1 MLWTKDSK
9 YKEKPFELEKDL
21 EAAIIEVQGD
31 LFGPNRIYLDFKK
44 RIGEKG
50 KKQNI
55 PDGYLIDLTSNSAP
69 SLYVVENELAKHH
82 PLKHIAVQLL
92 EFSLSFETSKSSIK
106 SFLKA
111 GLKSSNEQLRKCE
124 KYVSQSNFDNLD
136 HLLDSI
142 INKRDSFQ
150 ALVIIDDLDG
160 DLEKVLMHQ
169 FKFPV
174 EILTL
179 KRFTS
184 DSAEIIYE
192 FEPLLGELVQSNQNG
207 LIISEAANGLDFADL
222 DTVVVPAQEE
232 GFKEV
237 FLGENRWYK
246 IRISSSMIP
255 KIKYIAGYQVAP
267 ISAITHIAKVQ
278 CVEPWEDSGKYV
290 LNFSEPA
297 QEITPIK
304 LPAGQKGQ
312 QIQSTRYT
320 NYKRLINAKSFME
333 AF

>member
-9 YKEKPFELEKDL
+9 YREKPFELEKDL
-21 EAAIIEVQGD
+21 EAAIIEVQED

-106 SFLKA
+106 SFLKG

-150 ALVIIDDLDG
+150 ALVIIDDLDD

-169 FKFPV
+169 FKFLV
-174 EILTL
+174 EINL
-179 KRFTS
+179 KTFH
-184 DSAEIIYE
+184 
-192 FEPLLGELVQSNQNG
+192 L
-207 LIISEAANGLDFADL
+207 
-222 DTVVVPAQEE
+222 
-232 GFKEV
+232 
-237 FLGENRWYK
+237 
-246 IRISSSMIP
+246 
-255 KIKYIAGYQVAP
+255 
-267 ISAITHIAKVQ
+267 
-278 CVEPWEDSGKYV
+278 
-290 LNFSEPA
+290 
-297 QEITPIK
+297 
-304 LPAGQKGQ
+304 
-312 QIQSTRYT
+312 
-320 NYKRLINAKSFME
+320 RLC
-333 AF
+333 